1 VYVDRESYRR
11 DVGSGSQRW
20 RELTSGAKVF
30 ISLVVMAGTCVLVY
44 SAVRPTS
51 KNIAQFICY
60 LLIAILAARLK
71 VRLPGITGTMSVNF
85 LFILLGILEL
95 GFAETLALATGAIL
109 VQCFYRDRPSPLQV
123 TFNLSAT
130 ATSIAVAYNVY
141 HLAISGAQ
149 VTSHPLLLG
158 LAAISYFA
166 ANTGSIAAVI
176 ALTEQRSIKNLWV
189 ECYFWSFPYY
199 LVGAAFAGMI
209 GWFNREFG
217 WETSLLIV
225 PIIYLIYR
233 SYRLYLGKL
242 EDEKRHVEEMATLHL
257 RTIEALAL
265 AIEAKD
271 HTTHDHLQR
280 VRVYAIEVAKELQ
293 VTAGEM
299 EALHAAALLHDI
311 GKLAVPEHIISKP
324 GRLTPEEFEKMK
336 IHPLVGAEILE
347 RVRFPYPVVP
357 IVRAHHE
364 KWDGSGYPF
373 GLKGEEIPIGARILS
388 SVDFLDA
395 MASDRQYRRAL
406 PLEEVMKRL
415 SAESGKS
422 FDPKVVSVL
431 ERRYRQLEKLVESTF
446 RRETVTSLSTEMKV
460 EAGAAPAA
468 GFEDITVKDAP
479 GQEATFL
486 SSIAAARQEA
496 QTLFELSQ
504 DLGASLSLGE
514 TLSVFSVKLRRLVPY
529 DAIAIYVKRDAELVP
544 ELVSGDNHR
553 LFSSLRIPWG
563 SGLSGWVAQNR
574 KPIINGNPS
583 VEPGYLNDP
592 TKFSTLRS
600 ALAIPLEGLA
610 GVVGVLALYHAEVDA
625 FTSDHLRILLAI
637 SSKMALAI
645 ENAVKYE
652 QAESSAVT
660 DYLTGLPNARSLFL
674 QLDRELAR
682 CKRDTTS
689 LVVMVSD
696 MDGFKQINDRFGH
709 LEGNRVLRLFAQA
722 LKDSCREY
730 DYVARMGGDEFVVVA
745 PGLTAEAAAK
755 KAESLRE
762 LARKAGQEV
771 CSEDILSLSVGQA
784 LYPEDGKDAEALLA
798 EADRRMYIEKQKQPS
813 RKNRR
818 LYPRMKCRVTIEL
831 RPQEGE
837 VPVLGNLIDV
847 SLGGCYVET
856 STLMPAGSK
865 LKVIFSID
873 DGRLQASGFVVRI
886 DPGSGIAIQ
895 FNDMNRED
903 REKMHKVLE
912 FVHNSTMFYDNRYF
926 SKLMKS

>member
-1 VYVDRESYRR
+1 M
-11 DVGSGSQRW
+11 GSGSQSW
-20 RELTSGAKVF
+20 RDLSLGAKVF
-30 ISLVVMAGTCVLVY
+30 IGLVVTAGTCVLLY
-44 SAVRPTS
+44 GAARPNS

-95 GFAETLALATGAIL
+95 GFAETLALATAATL

-123 TFNLSAT
+123 TFNLAASAV
-130 ATSIAVAYNVY
+130 SIAVAYNVY

-158 LAAISYFA
+158 LAAITYFA

-176 ALTEQRSIKNLWV
+176 ALTEQKSIKRIWV

-280 VRVYAIEVAKELQ
+280 VRIYAIEVAKELK

-311 GKLAVPEHIISKP
+311 GKLAMPEHIISKP

-388 SVDFLDA
+388 AVDFLDA

-422 FDPKVVSVL
+422 FDPRVVSIL
-431 ERRYRQLEKLVESTF
+431 EKRYRQLEKLVESTV
-446 RRETVTSLSTEMKV
+446 RRAPAVPLSTELKV
-460 EAGAAPAA
+460 ETGGAPAA

-529 DAIAIYVKRDAELVP
+529 DAIAIYVR
-544 ELVSGDNHR
+544 
-553 LFSSLRIPWG
+553 
-563 SGLSGWVAQNR
+563 
-574 KPIINGNPS
+574 
-583 VEPGYLNDP
+583 
-592 TKFSTLRS
+592 
-600 ALAIPLEGLA
+600 
-610 GVVGVLALYHAEVDA
+610 
-625 FTSDHLRILLAI
+625 
-637 SSKMALAI
+637 
-645 ENAVKYE
+645 
-652 QAESSAVT
+652 
-660 DYLTGLPNARSLFL
+660 
-674 QLDRELAR
+674 
-682 CKRDTTS
+682 
-689 LVVMVSD
+689 
-696 MDGFKQINDRFGH
+696 
-709 LEGNRVLRLFAQA
+709 
-722 LKDSCREY
+722 
-730 DYVARMGGDEFVVVA
+730 
-745 PGLTAEAAAK
+745 AAT
-755 KAESLRE
+755 
-762 LARKAGQEV
+762 
-771 CSEDILSLSVGQA
+771 
-784 LYPEDGKDAEALLA
+784 
-798 EADRRMYIEKQKQPS
+798 
-813 RKNRR
+813 N
-818 LYPRMKCRVTIEL
+818 
-831 RPQEGE
+831 
-837 VPVLGNLIDV
+837 
-847 SLGGCYVET
+847 
-856 STLMPAGSK
+856 
-865 LKVIFSID
+865 
-873 DGRLQASGFVVRI
+873 
-886 DPGSGIAIQ
+886 
-895 FNDMNRED
+895 
-903 REKMHKVLE
+903 
-912 FVHNSTMFYDNRYF
+912 
-926 SKLMKS
+926 